1 MSDVTE
7 VGGWYCLA
15 TDKSLPVNLDK
26 LRGKPLIAYQALEIF
41 STIGMARNFRRAIDV
56 GANYGLMSY
65 HLSRNFEKVEAFEL
79 DSSVRTCLEMNI
91 KRYNLNNVTVHPYGC
106 GPEHKKVKM
115 LKMNDH
121 SFSTRVDPVQE
132 GSLFDAEIIPLDS
145 YNWDDVDLIKID
157 AEGFEGMIIQG
168 ALNLIAKNCPV
179 ILYEKKDAPLR
190 AYGHHELAP
199 LEMLSFLGYRM
210 LIDLR
215 KNGVIGPKQKI
226 PFRLEQ

>member
-1 MSDVTE
+1 MDEITE
-7 VGGWYCLA
+7 VGGWTCLV

-26 LRGKPLIAYQALEIF
+26 LKGKPLICYQALEIF
-41 STIGMARNFRRAIDV
+41 SAIGMCRNFRRAIDI
-56 GANYGLMSY
+56 GANYGLMTY
-65 HLSRNFEKVEAFEL
+65 HLSHNFDKVEAFEIDSDVRVCL
-79 DSSVRTCLEMNI
+79 DINVRKQNM
-91 KRYNLNNVTVHPYGC
+91 NNVTVHPYGC
-106 GPEHKKVKM
+106 GPEHKQVKM

-121 SFSTRVDPVQE
+121 SFSTRVDPVQD
-132 GSLFDAEIIPLDS
+132 GSYNAEIVPLDS
-145 YNWDDVDLIKID
+145 YDWNDVDLIKID

-168 ALNLIAKNCPV
+168 GLDLIARSSPV

-190 AYGHHELAP
+190 DYGHHELAP

-226 PFRLEQ
+226 PFRIEQ